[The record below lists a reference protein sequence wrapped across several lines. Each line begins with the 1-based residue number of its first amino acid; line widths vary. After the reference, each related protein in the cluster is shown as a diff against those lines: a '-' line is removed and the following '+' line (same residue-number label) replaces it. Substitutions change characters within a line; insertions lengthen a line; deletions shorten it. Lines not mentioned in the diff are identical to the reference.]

1 LLFTV
6 TKMKPFCQVTKRYSQ
21 IAITLLISSNS
32 FIPLLPATADP
43 LPTTTSQNS
52 AAPGD
57 IENQATAQFTDSIDN
72 SLQNIVSDLVK
83 VTVAEVAGISAT
95 ASGYVGTR
103 YPASIVYF
111 DFTIKNEGN
120 DQTQIFIPAAPAI
133 ATIGGNTVIAGQLQV
148 IEYTTVTP
156 ITNVVTTVAV
166 TKNNLVNTTTG
177 SATGSLMAGG
187 LATGTL
193 MPNGGSVP
201 AGGYIKVRIP
211 ITIPAGTAN
220 NTPIVMTLGNTAG
233 QISNVNTPYIIGAN
247 GAVGTGNDLYTKDN
261 GDGLNGETSNG
272 PPANGDGV
280 FGDGNIANHRQEAS
294 ATLTIAV
301 DVPKVSIAGKVWDD
315 ANNSAINTFTNI
327 TGVNPG
333 DPAESGAVLPVA
345 TPIYAV
351 LVKSDNTVL
360 ASTQVINNG
369 TNGAAGTNGTYTF
382 SNIDGFQ
389 TGLYIILSST
399 DLSLGTSVT
408 AATPVLPSA
417 WTATS
422 PLIHPITPD
431 LTSAN
436 VTGIDF
442 GIEQLP
448 TAVGGSNPIQANPT
462 GTGTV
467 IVPATLFTTNASDPD
482 GTVTAYK
489 ITAFP
494 SNATSIT
501 INGTLYFLANFPAT
515 GVTLTPTQ
523 LAGMSIDP
531 IDGAV
536 TVSIPFQA
544 IDNASKASTATA
556 ASLAFS
562 GAGPVDPLSISG
574 TIWNDKDNSG
584 SVSPY
589 TNIRTGTGASLEVGT
604 DTIFGTSTTHLY
616 AILVDMTTP
625 AGVVLDSQ
633 MVNPAPSGTY
643 SFSNVPANTLVRVLL
658 SPTTV
663 ALNAPLPTTGV
674 TPGWTATTPADS
686 GIFNTGAASIT
697 GKDFGVLQ
705 KAKLVLIKR
714 ITRINNQVINP
725 NDGIHLDNI
734 TPIDTFNNVG
744 NWPTGYLIGS
754 TNAGKIKPGDTIE
767 YTIYFLNNQGSG
779 AVNVKICD
787 PIRGDQI
794 YDPGSISLNLTSDP
808 TAVGTS
814 LSDAIDPTS
823 GDRAHVYASG
833 GKPAHCNVTATEDL
847 DPGVAISI
855 TGTGANPLTQAD
867 LLSVPG
873 ATGVATPASY
883 GLFRFR
889 TKVKL

>member
-1 LLFTV
+1 
-6 TKMKPFCQVTKRYSQ
+6 MKPFCPVTKRCRQ
-21 IAITLLISSNS
+21 IAIALLISSGS
-32 FIPLLPATADP
+32 LLQLRSAVADP

-72 SLQNIVSDLVK
+72 SLQNTVSDLVK
-83 VTVAEVAGISAT
+83 VSVAEVAGISAT
-95 ASGYVGTR
+95 ASGYAGTR
-103 YPASIVYF
+103 YPTSIVYF

-120 DQTQIFIPAAPAI
+120 DPTQIFIPAAPSV
-133 ATIGGNTVIAGQLQV
+133 ATIGGNTVTAGQLQV

-156 ITNVVTTVAV
+156 ITNVVTTIAV
-166 TKNNLVNTTTG
+166 TKNNLVNTSTG
-177 SATGSLMAGG
+177 SATGSLLAGG

-193 MPNGGSVP
+193 IPNGGSVP
-201 AGGYIKVRIP
+201 AGSYIKVRVP

-220 NTPIVMTLGNTAG
+220 NAPIIVTLGNTAG
-233 QISNVNTPYIIGAN
+233 QTSNVNTPYIVGAN
-247 GAVGTGNDLYTKDN
+247 AAVGTGNDLYTKDN

-272 PPANGDGV
+272 PPVNGDGV
-280 FGDGNIANHRQEAS
+280 FNDGNITTHRQEAS
-294 ATLTIAV
+294 ATQTITV
-301 DVPKVSIAGKVWDD
+301 TIPQISIAGKVWDD
-315 ANNSAINTFTNI
+315 ANNSAIGTFTNI

-345 TPIYAV
+345 TPLYAV

-360 ASTQVINNG
+360 ASTQVINTG

-382 SNIDGFQ
+382 NNIDGFQ

-399 DLSLGTSVT
+399 DLTVGTSVT
-408 AATPVLPSA
+408 PTTPTVPTG

-422 PLIHPITPD
+422 PLIYPITPNI
-431 LTSAN
+431 TSVN
-436 VTGIDF
+436 VTGVDF

-448 TAVGGSNPIQANPT
+448 TAIGGSTPIQANPT
-462 GTGTV
+462 GTGTA
-467 IVPATLFTTNASDPD
+467 IVPTTLFTTNASDLD

-501 INGTLYFLANFPAT
+501 INGTLYFPANFPAT
-515 GVTLTPTQ
+515 GVTITPAQ

-544 IDNASKASTATA
+544 IDNASKASATTT

-562 GAGPVDPLSISG
+562 GSGPVDPVSISG
-574 TIWNDKDNSG
+574 TVWNDKDNSG

-616 AILVDMTTP
+616 AVLVDMTTP
-625 AGVVLDSQ
+625 AGVVIDSQ
-633 MVNPAPSGTY
+633 MINPAPSGTY

-663 ALNAPLPTTGV
+663 VLNTPLPIAAV

-686 GIFNTGAASIT
+686 GNFNTGSVPIT

-705 KAKLVLIKR
+705 KAKLVLLKR

-725 NDGIHLDNI
+725 NDGSHLDSI

-744 NWPTGYLIGS
+744 NWPPGYLIGS

-779 AVNVKICD
+779 AVNVNICD

-794 YDPGSISLNLTSDP
+794 YDPASISLNLTSDP
-808 TAVGTS
+808 TAIGTN
-814 LSDAIDPTS
+814 LSDVIDPTT
-823 GDRAHVYASG
+823 GDRAHIYASG
-833 GKPAHCNVTATEDL
+833 GKPANCNVSATEDL
-847 DPGVAISI
+847 DPGVTISI
-855 TGTGANPLTQAD
+855 TGTGANPATQAD
-867 LLSVPG
+867 LISIPG